1 MTVTEA
7 AALISS
13 YLASGNIQAA
23 RQMAQTLSPRD
34 LPNGSD
40 PSDPQLVAALK
51 LRSLA
56 AEVLDYVG
64 AFQKARNLLEDTM
77 GFCEIE
83 LQDIDNWER
92 SRIDDS
98 RHRLHQEIWLL
109 LHAGLSEYRI
119 GSYDRALSIFDR
131 CNVAIEFVAPP
142 GAAHPRWATKARIAY
157 SLGLVSREKHELEEA
172 LSHFTRSTEFAY
184 RSLNHHAPA
193 QTDGVSWLTSIAIAR
208 SLGMGLA
215 SVHDNAGRTDLA
227 MPLLLASKAM
237 LPSDEILISTHLD
250 LQRFNIRR
258 STILDASQM
267 SEVIDGLRE
276 CHATFCSENHALYR
290 ARAAYCLIRAYLH
303 RSSLGTA
310 QSVAEL
316 IKQCE
321 ELFRDLDVSRSGD
334 RRFHLS
340 RLAVRSWMERQ
351 RGTEAN
357 YREAEQIAERG
368 LKEASRTHHPY
379 VFMELCLARG
389 KARERLS
396 NLRGAAEDYR
406 SALDAACA
414 ANNLRQR
421 AIFLLHLSRI
431 YWQLGNKQLAAK
443 HHDNYL
449 ELRDIARI
457 RTADVVRLEKT
468 VDQLFER
475 RDGDFYIGM
484 REDIPDPDQKF
495 AELRGFLVRWA
506 KQDGATDKAAAD
518 RLGKGRGTFA
528 EWKRESKLNE
538 G

>member
-13 YLASGNIQAA
+13 HLASGNIQAA
-23 RQMAQTLSPRD
+23 RQIAQTLSPRD
-34 LPNGSD
+34 LPNGSN

-64 AFQKARNLLEDTM
+64 AFQKARSLVQDTTE
-77 GFCEIE
+77 FCETE
-83 LQDIDNWER
+83 LQDIDNWEN
-92 SRIDDS
+92 SRINDT
-98 RHRLHQEIWLL
+98 RQRLHQEIWLL

-119 GSYDRALSIFDR
+119 GSYDRALTIFDR
-131 CNVAIEFVAPP
+131 CNVAIDFIAPP
-142 GAAHPRWATKARIAY
+142 GATDPRWATKARIAY

-172 LSHFTRSTEFAY
+172 LGHFTKSTEFAY

-237 LPSDEILISTHLD
+237 LPPDEILISTHLD

-267 SEVIDGLRE
+267 GEVIDGLRE
-276 CHATFCSENHALYR
+276 CHATFSAENHPLYR
-290 ARAAYCLIRAYLH
+290 ARAAYSLIRAYLH
-303 RSSLGTA
+303 RSSLGPA
-310 QSVAEL
+310 QSAEKSL
-316 IKQCE
+316 KQCE
-321 ELFRDLDVSRSGD
+321 DLFSDLDESRSGD

-340 RLAVRSWMERQ
+340 RLAVESWMERQ

-357 YREAEQIAERG
+357 YRRAEQIADRG
-368 LKEASRTHHPY
+368 FREASRTHHPY

-389 KARERLS
+389 KARERLG
-396 NLRGAAEDYR
+396 NLRGAAEDYLN
-406 SALDAACA
+406 ALDAACA

-431 YWQLGNKQLAAK
+431 YWQLEDRQLAAK
-443 HHDNYL
+443 YRDDYM
-449 ELRDIARI
+449 ELRNIARI

-475 RDGDFYIGM
+475 QDGDFHIGM
-484 REDIPDPDQKF
+484 REDISDPKQKF
-495 AELRGFLVRWA
+495 DELKGFLVRWA
-506 KQDGATDKAAAD
+506 KKDGATDKVAAE
-518 RLGKGRGTFA
+518 RLRIERGALIQWRQKGKSA
-528 EWKRESKLNE
+528 KR
-538 G
+538 